1 MGTQEKWK
9 KIELKKVEA
18 KEFLVLDPSLFF
30 SSYII
35 FMLFR
40 LLTFHCFI
48 QLASF

>member
-18 KEFLVLDPSLFF
+18 KELLVLDPSLFF
-30 SSYII
+30 SYVI
-35 FMLFR
+35 FALFH